1 MVKENTYNLDLMVFV
16 PLSVLLILIIP
27 VTILPIEPNTLSTK
41 FVLATSDDVD
51 GEAEVNRDTEGVQR
65 DENQQEDN
73 QQFNSQESLSPQSS
87 TDSNTNLNLRQSPG
101 NEDGILES
109 NEDDTTG
116 VVTQPPVSDDIVVVH
131 DRDSD
136 GIVDTEDNCRFTNAD
151 QKDSDGD
158 GLGDACDPDQVD
170 GDNDSVPESID
181 NCFAIPNP
189 DQKDSDGDGLGD
201 ACDQDFID
209 PDNDGVVD
217 TKDNC
222 DIKFNPDQKDSDGD
236 GLGDVCDAISAGV
249 ETYIPGPLGR
259 ETPPTSENSGFVEQ
273 QPSSSSP
280 LSSSSSVSSD
290 TLNDVASSSSSSSN
304 TESSLTSTDTKTGIA
319 QETLPTNMV
328 TQKKPDTFYTGRDNG
343 PIDVPLRDPVLVPG
357 PNEERDGEDEEDK
370 EECVVKYCDLPL
382 PISNDEICR
391 NGKDDNLDGRIDED
405 PYCTEVLGESKPRPS
420 NDGILT
426 PETSKGPSPFGS
438 PPK

>member
-51 GEAEVNRDTEGVQR
+51 REAEVNRDTEGGER

-73 QQFNSQESLSPQSS
+73 QQPNSQESSSPQSS

-136 GIVDTEDNCRFTNAD
+136 GIVDTEDNCRFTNA
-151 QKDSDGD
+151 
-158 GLGDACDPDQVD
+158 
-170 GDNDSVPESID
+170 
-181 NCFAIPNP
+181 

-280 LSSSSSVSSD
+280 LSSSSSVSYD
-290 TLNDVASSSSSSSN
+290 TLDDVASSSSN

-343 PIDVPLRDPVLVPG
+343 PIDVPLLDPVLVPG
-357 PNEERDGEDEEDK
+357 SNEERDGEDEEDK

-405 PYCTEVLGESKPRPS
+405 PYCTEVPGESKPRPS

-426 PETSKGPSPFGS
+426 PETSTGPSPFGS

>member
-51 GEAEVNRDTEGVQR
+51 REAEVNRDTEGVQR

-73 QQFNSQESLSPQSS
+73 QQPNSQESSSPQSS

-201 ACDQDFID
+201 
-209 PDNDGVVD
+209 
-217 TKDNC
+217 
-222 DIKFNPDQKDSDGD
+222 
-236 GLGDVCDAISAGV
+236 VCDAISAGV

-290 TLNDVASSSSSSSN
+290 TLNDVASSSSN

-357 PNEERDGEDEEDK
+357 PNEERDGEDEKDK